1 VSRPG
6 PLVEVARRLE
16 RAGVSYAIIGAH
28 AVNVWVEPRVTAD
41 IDVTA
46 EVSASGATRLIRV
59 FEADGFTCARVHGD
73 VQPSGPDF
81 VRLVSADGV
90 VVVVEVQT
98 AKTAYQRRVIE
109 RAVASHD
116 RVRVATPEVL
126 IVLKL
131 IADRPK
137 DRADLAALMAL
148 PDLDRDYVER
158 WAAEWQVEDR
168 LRRLREG
175 R

>member
-1 VSRPG
+1 MSRLG

-16 RAGVSYAIIGAH
+16 RAGVSYAVIGAH

-46 EVSASGATRLIRV
+46 ELSASDATRLVRV
-59 FEADGFTCARVHGD
+59 FEADGFTCDRVNGD

-81 VRLVSADGV
+81 VRLVSADGI
-90 VVVVEVQT
+90 VVVEVQT
-98 AKTAYQRRVIE
+98 AKTAYQRCVIE

-116 RVRVATPEVL
+116 RVRVATPEDL

-137 DRADLAALMAL
+137 DRADLAALTAL
-148 PDLDRDYVER
+148 PDLDWDHVER

-168 LRRLREG
+168 LRRLRDG